1 MMVQT
6 GMIHMIKLIY
16 KWLYRGNIII
26 KRINRNMSK
35 ITINE
40 DKFLKLKDLLHIL
53 KEELTDMQY
62 QCILLKVGIVPSVGV
77 RDATGY
83 YTADTFIHV
92 PEKSTAGKP
101 HFERAFSPF
110 Y

>member
-1 MMVQT
+1 
-6 GMIHMIKLIY
+6 
-16 KWLYRGNIII
+16 
-26 KRINRNMSK
+26 MSK

-53 KEELTDMQY
+53 KEEFTDMQY

-83 YTADTFIHV
+83 YTADTFIHD

-110 Y
+110 GFKTYQEALSKSIEQSIDYLTTED